1 MGRYTTEQTHKIMS
15 AVHSKNTKPEML
27 LRRALWGRNF
37 RYRVNCKSIIGHPD
51 IAIKKYK
58 IAVFVDGDFWH
69 GNNWRIRGLS
79 SLEAEL
85 KRYSP
90 YWQEKIKRN
99 RERDLENTIRLRDEG
114 WTVLRFWESDIK
126 NDVEVCVKKIIEAIA
141 VKR

>member
-1 MGRYTTEQTHKIMS
+1 M
-15 AVHSKNTKPEML
+15 
-27 LRRALWGRNF
+27 
-37 RYRVNCKSIIGHPD
+37 
-51 IAIKKYK
+51 
-58 IAVFVDGDFWH
+58 FVDGDFWH

-99 RERDLENTIRLRDEG
+99 CERDLENTIRLRDEG